1 MGKVIV
7 SNLMTIDGYVAGPGG
22 DVMALPFDDSFST
35 HNLGLMQAAG
45 TLLYGAMT
53 YAGMRDYWP
62 AVLDDE
68 SQPQLERD
76 IARRN
81 NEMAK
86 VVVSDSL
93 TSDDTEPWRET
104 TTIVG
109 RAEAHDRIDE
119 LRRDGTD
126 DILTFGSITLV
137 NDLLAAGLVDE
148 LQVLVGAGILV
159 DGVPAFSVTPVRTP
173 RLAEARQLP
182 DSNTALLRYLFD

>member
-1 MGKVIV
+1 MAKVIV
-7 SNLMTIDGYVAGPGG
+7 SNLMTVDGYVAGPGG
-22 DVMALPFDDSFST
+22 DVMSLPFDDSFST

-45 TLLYGAMT
+45 TLLYGATT

-62 AVLDDE
+62 SVRDDE

-76 IARRN
+76 IAQRN
-81 NEMAK
+81 HEMQK
-86 VVVSDSL
+86 IVVSDSL
-93 TSDDTEPWRET
+93 TSDDTGAWKET
-104 TTIVG
+104 TTIVR
-109 RAEAHDRIDE
+109 RAEAHDTIAE

-148 LQVLVGAGILV
+148 LQVMVGAGVLI
-159 DGVPAFSVTPVRTP
+159 DGVPAFSQLPTQTL

-182 DSNTALLRYLFD
+182 DSNTALLRYSLE